1 MDAYKKRGCANVQCT
16 FGKRWMHIQKKDAS
30 NVQCTVEKRWMHI
43 KKKSCA
49 NVPCTVDKR
58 WMHTKKKL
66 RSKMDVRRQLLRY
79 CTMYGMKNM
88 DEQKVALVYNAL
100 NEQDG

>member
-1 MDAYKKRGCANVQCT
+1 MYNVLL
-16 FGKRWMHIQKKDAS
+16 KKDGCKYKRKVAPMY
-30 NVQCTVEKRWMHI
+30 NVLL
-43 KKKSCA
+43 KKKDG
-49 NVPCTVDKR
+49 CTP
-58 WMHTKKKL
+58 KKL

-79 CTMYGMKNM
+79 CTMYEMKNM

>member
-1 MDAYKKRGCANVQCT
+1 MDAYKKCCANVQ
-16 FGKRWMHIQKKDAS
+16 
-30 NVQCTVEKRWMHI
+30 
-43 KKKSCA
+43 
-49 NVPCTVDKR
+49 CTVDKR
-58 WMHTKKKL
+58 WMHTKKL

-79 CTMYGMKNM
+79 CTMYEMKNM

>member
-1 MDAYKKRGCANVQCT
+1 MDVRQNENCCANVQ
-16 FGKRWMHIQKKDAS
+16 S
-30 NVQCTVEKRWMHI
+30 TVEKRWMHI
-43 KKKSCA
+43 KKCCA
-49 NVPCTVDKR
+49 HVQCTVDKR
-58 WMHTKKKL
+58 WMHTKKL

-79 CTMYGMKNM
+79 CTMYEMKNM